1 MVDASRLRQ
10 ALEGHTAAPD
20 PTDIVLPVPEDRLPA
35 GWRER
40 RLSGV
45 RHAAI
50 LVPFVDA
57 GAGLEVVLTERAAH
71 LKHHPGQVSF
81 PGGAAE
87 PEDVDLAATAL
98 REAEEEVGIA
108 RDRVEVLGYLRPQW
122 TVSGYAMTP
131 VIGLVAGDVALAPDP
146 TEVAEAFRVPAGH
159 LFDAGQHRREQREY
173 EGLTFD
179 VIEIQWQRHRIW
191 GATAGVIERLHRL
204 LER

>member
-1 MVDASRLRQ
+1 M
-10 ALEGHTAAPD
+10 
-20 PTDIVLPVPEDRLPA
+20 
-35 GWRER
+35 
-40 RLSGV
+40 

-87 PEDVDLAATAL
+87 PGDADLAATAL

-108 RDRVEVLGYLRPQW
+108 RERVEVLGYLRPQW

-131 VIGLVAGDVALAPDP
+131 VIGLVAGDVALEPDP
-146 TEVAEAFRVPAGH
+146 AEVAEAFRVPAGH
-159 LFDAGQHRREQREY
+159 LFDANQHRRERREY
-173 EGLTFD
+173 EGLAFD
-179 VIEIQWQRHRIW
+179 VIEIRWRQHRIW
-191 GATAGVIERLHRL
+191 GATAGVIQRLHRI
-204 LER
+204 LERAR